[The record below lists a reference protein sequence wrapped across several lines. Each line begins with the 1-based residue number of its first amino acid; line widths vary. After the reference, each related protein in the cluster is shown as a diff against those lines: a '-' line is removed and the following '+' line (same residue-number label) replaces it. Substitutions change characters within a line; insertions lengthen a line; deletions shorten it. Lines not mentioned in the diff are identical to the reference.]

1 MTIELQNFENNFLI
15 NILPGTPN
23 FTHLATISCAL
34 ASTSTFLNFVIILQ
48 GDSQCLEQADKTTAI
63 SSLSCKSPI
72 IKKYAKLYNVQV
84 KEQNKKKVSIY
95 LFGSV

>member
-1 MTIELQNFENNFLI
+1 MTIELQNVVNSFLI
-15 NILPGTPN
+15 DILPGTPN

-72 IKKYAKLYNVQV
+72 KKYANCIMYK
-84 KEQNKKKVSIY
+84 
-95 LFGSV
+95 

>member
-1 MTIELQNFENNFLI
+1 MTISIPSVSVVYTMTIELQNFENNILI

-48 GDSQCLEQADKTTAI
+48 GDSQCLEQADRTTAI
-63 SSLSCKSPI
+63 SSLSCKSPNYQKI
-72 IKKYAKLYNVQV
+72 CKIVYTYK
-84 KEQNKKKVSIY
+84 
-95 LFGSV
+95 